1 MSYQEIQKKIREHK
15 VELMSPAEIM
25 LAAAE
30 EFGEV
35 AQEVALLEQIGTKE
49 NWKKKG
55 DKERLAEEIRHT
67 MNCLAGLANYYNLE
81 L

>member
-49 NWKKKG
+49 NWKK
-55 DKERLAEEIRHT
+55 RR
-67 MNCLAGLANYYNLE
+67 
-81 L
+81 